1 MTDIGITFTY
11 TSEEVK
17 ANVNCSQDMTC
28 DDVIRHFVGFLA
40 VAGYHNDSIIGCL
53 EQVAEEYKDDDEEDK
68 ACSENDCPSHYHI
81 SGNETTPITCIP
93 KVPGYTCYV
102 EDNYED

>member
-17 ANVNCSQDMTC
+17 ANVACSQDMTC
-28 DDVIRHFVGFLA
+28 DDVIRQFIGFLA

-53 EQVAEEYKDDDEEDK
+53 EQVAEEYKDEDEDDDK
-68 ACSENDCPSHYHI
+68 EYIRIRADDIRLNLYSQD
-81 SGNETTPITCIP
+81 
-93 KVPGYTCYV
+93 
-102 EDNYED
+102 